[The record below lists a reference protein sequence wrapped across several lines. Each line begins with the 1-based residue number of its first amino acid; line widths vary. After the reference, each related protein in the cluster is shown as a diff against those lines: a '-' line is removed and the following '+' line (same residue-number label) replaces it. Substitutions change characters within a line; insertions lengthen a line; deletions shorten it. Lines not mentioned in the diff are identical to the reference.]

1 MMTMSHKFST
11 RGRRALWLAAFGIGA
26 SALIASHPASAQPA
40 GCTVTTYTDPPRDEL
55 HCRDG
60 LDVVAER
67 ATGYTLV
74 ENAKLGR
81 PEAARLQGKAL
92 LVNFKPRRRGG
103 GFQILTPYAIASVR
117 GTTWAVDV
125 TPERTSVFVRNG
137 RVEVRRPNARSGVVL
152 GAGEGVDVE
161 AGDAPLQVIHWGA
174 PRVAALLARFGR

>member
-1 MMTMSHKFST
+1 MMMMSAKFSS
-11 RGRRALWLAAFGIGA
+11 RGRHALWLAALGMCV
-26 SALIASHPASAQPA
+26 SALFDSAPASAQAA

-60 LDVVAER
+60 LDIVAES
-67 ATGYTLV
+67 ATNYTLV
-74 ENAKLGR
+74 PNAKLGR
-81 PEAARLQGKAL
+81 PEAVRLQGKAV
-92 LVNFKPRRRGG
+92 LVNFKPRQRGG

-137 RVEVRRPNARSGVVL
+137 RVEVRRPNARTGVVL

-161 AGDAPLQVIHWGA
+161 AGDAPLQVIQWGA